1 MRPLKVHGFERFSVV
16 YVSVSKYKIQ
26 DFSFIV
32 NEINFCNFMF
42 QLFDPFLTSNSR
54 GIQLAKKSKRI

>member
-16 YVSVSKYKIQ
+16 YVSGSKYKIQ

-42 QLFDPFLTSNSR
+42 QLF
-54 GIQLAKKSKRI
+54 